1 MSLVTDVKLTIS
13 NSIRYM
19 PLLKNLVLRDIKK
32 KYRSAILGYA
42 WCVLNPLFMMLIMT
56 AIFSGMFQRNISNYP
71 VYFFTGR
78 MMYVFVVN
86 GANSILRSITGNS
99 GLLRKARI
107 PYYIFPLSNFIS
119 QLVDLLFTLI
129 AFCIVLIFTQT
140 PLSYHVV
147 AFPFVVFQAG
157 LFALGLGLCLS
168 VINVFVRDTDYVYSV
183 LTIAWMYLT
192 PMFYPLEDLSPFMQN
207 LIGYGNPL
215 YYYIKQVRDI
225 FLYHHWPD
233 PQMVVLGLG
242 AGILILLLGVFIYN
256 KNKNSLILY
265 L

>member
-1 MSLVTDVKLTIS
+1 MSLLTSAKLVI
-13 NSIRYM
+13 NNNIRHL

-32 KYRSAILGYA
+32 KYRSAFLGYA

-56 AIFSGMFQRNISNYP
+56 AVFSGIFQRNISNYP

-78 MMYVFVVN
+78 MMYVYIVN
-86 GANSILRSITGNS
+86 GANNLLRSITGNS

-107 PYYIFPLSNFIS
+107 PYYIFPLSSFFS
-119 QLVDLLFTLI
+119 QLVDLMFTMV
-129 AFCIVLIFTQT
+129 AFCIVLLFTRT
-140 PLSYHVV
+140 PVTYHVV
-147 AFPFVVFQAG
+147 ALPFIILQAG
-157 LFALGLGLCLS
+157 LFMLGLGLCLS

-183 LTIAWMYLT
+183 ITIAWMYLT
-192 PMFYPLEDLSPFMQN
+192 PMFYPLEDLSPIMQK

-225 FLYHHWPD
+225 FLYHQWPD
-233 PQMVVLGLG
+233 PQMVLLGII
-242 AGILILLLGVFIYN
+242 AGIALLLFGMLIYQ
-256 KNKNSLILY
+256 KSKNSLILY

>member
-1 MSLVTDVKLTIS
+1 MSLLKSAKLTLN
-13 NSIRYM
+13 NSIRYF

-42 WCVLNPLFMMLIMT
+42 WCILNPLFMMLIMT
-56 AIFSGMFQRNISNYP
+56 AVFSGIFQRNISNYP

-78 MMYVFVVN
+78 MMYVFIVN
-86 GANSILRSITGNS
+86 GANNILRSITGNS

-107 PYYIFPLSNFIS
+107 PYYIFPLSSFIS
-119 QLVDLLFTLI
+119 QIVDLLFTLI
-129 AFCIVLIFTQT
+129 AFCLVLLFTRT
-140 PLSYHVV
+140 PLSHHVI

-168 VINVFVRDTDYVYSV
+168 VVNVFVRDTDYVYSV
-183 LTIAWMYLT
+183 FTVAWMYLT
-192 PMFYPLEDLSPFMQN
+192 PLFYPIEDLSPFMQN

-215 YYYIKQVRDI
+215 YYYIKQVRDV
-225 FLYHHWPD
+225 FLYHQWPD
-233 PQMVVLGLG
+233 PQMITLGLT
-242 AGILILLLGVFIYN
+242 AGVVILSIGMFLYQKA
-256 KNKNSLILY
+256 KNNLIMY